1 MGLLGDS
8 EGALYIL
15 GAVFLLIVIVVPLFI
30 CVLSNIRQTR
40 RELERRLERNEVL
53 LAELSEKL
61 SAMAVL
67 LPEEIE
73 ADEKKRQ

>member
-15 GAVFLLIVIVVPLFI
+15 SAVFLLIVIVVPLFI
-30 CVLSNIRQTR
+30 CVLSSIKQSR
-40 RELERRLERNEVL
+40 REIERRLERNEVL